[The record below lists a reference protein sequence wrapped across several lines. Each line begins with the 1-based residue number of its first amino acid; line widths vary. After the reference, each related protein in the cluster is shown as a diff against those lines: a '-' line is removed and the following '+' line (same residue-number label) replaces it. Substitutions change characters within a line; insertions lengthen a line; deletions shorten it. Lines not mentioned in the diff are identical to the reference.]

1 LDLSRGGTLT
11 LDILFSP
18 QLLAAALITGVLYAL
33 ISLGLNLIYGT
44 MRLLNVAHGDLVM
57 IGSYIAFMAFSLFN
71 VGPLISM
78 FGAAIICGGLGWLA
92 YRSVFQNLLSNSEI
106 LARLEE
112 NSLLLFFGISVVVQN
127 LVILFFTADRQGYEY
142 LSAIVEIGD
151 VRLTGARLAVLIVGS
166 VVSIA
171 AVLYLRFSLFGLAIN
186 ALIQNRD
193 ASAVV
198 GINVDRVQ
206 MFSLVIGFGITGLA
220 GALISVLEP
229 ITPVMGFPYTM
240 SAFVVIILG
249 GLGNLWGGFLAGLL
263 LGFLEIYGVAV
274 TGPEWRSVLVYGIFI
289 GILIFR
295 PQGLLGR
302 GRVAR

>member
-1 LDLSRGGTLT
+1 

-57 IGSYIAFMAFSLFN
+57 IGAYIAFFAFSLFN

-92 YRSVFQNLLSNSEI
+92 YKGIFQNLLSNSEI

-166 VVSIA
+166 VISIA
-171 AVLYLRFSLFGLAIN
+171 AVLYLRFSLFGLAMN

-302 GRVAR
+302 GRIAR

>member
-1 LDLSRGGTLT
+1 

-193 ASAVV
+193 ASAIV

>member
-1 LDLSRGGTLT
+1 LDS
-11 LDILFSP
+11 LFST

-57 IGSYIAFMAFSLFN
+57 IGAYVAFMAFSIFN
-71 VGPLISM
+71 VGPLVSM
-78 FGAAIICGGLGWLA
+78 FGAAVICGALGWLA
-92 YRSVFQNLLSNSEI
+92 YQSIFKRMLSNS
-106 LARLEE
+106 LLLTRLEE
-112 NSLLLFFGISVVVQN
+112 NSLLLFFGISVIIQN
-127 LVILFFTADRQGYEY
+127 LVILFFTANRQGYQY
-142 LSAIVEIGD
+142 LSEIVEIGD
-151 VRLTGARLAVLIVGS
+151 VRLTGARVAVLVVGS
-166 VVSIA
+166 VISIA
-171 AVLYLRFSLFGLAIN
+171 AVLYLRFSMFGLAMN

-206 MFSLVIGFGITGLA
+206 MSSLVIGFGITGLA
-220 GALISVLEP
+220 GALISVMEP

-240 SAFVVIILG
+240 SAFVIIILG

-263 LGFLEIYGVAV
+263 LGLLEVFGVAA

-289 GILIFR
+289 AILIFR
-295 PQGLLGR
+295 PQGLLGS
-302 GRVAR
+302 GKVAR

>member
-1 LDLSRGGTLT
+1 LDS
-11 LDILFSP
+11 LFST

-57 IGSYIAFMAFSLFN
+57 IGAYVAFMAFSIFN
-71 VGPLISM
+71 VGPLVSM
-78 FGAAIICGGLGWLA
+78 FGAAVICGALGWLA
-92 YRSVFQNLLSNSEI
+92 YRSIFKRMLSNS
-106 LARLEE
+106 LLLTRLEE
-112 NSLLLFFGISVVVQN
+112 NSLLLFFGISVIIQN
-127 LVILFFTADRQGYEY
+127 LVILFFTANRQGYQY
-142 LSAIVEIGD
+142 LSEIVEIGD
-151 VRLTGARLAVLIVGS
+151 VRLTGARVAVLVVGS
-166 VVSIA
+166 VISIA
-171 AVLYLRFSLFGLAIN
+171 AVLYLRFSMFGLAMN

-206 MFSLVIGFGITGLA
+206 MSSLVIGFGITGLA
-220 GALISVLEP
+220 GALISVMEP

-240 SAFVVIILG
+240 SAFVIIILG

-263 LGFLEIYGVAV
+263 LGLLEVFGVAA

-289 GILIFR
+289 AILIFR
-295 PQGLLGR
+295 PQGLLGS
-302 GRVAR
+302 GKVAR

>member
-1 LDLSRGGTLT
+1 M
-11 LDILFSP
+11 DILLSP

-57 IGSYIAFMAFSLFN
+57 IGAYVAFMAFSLFN

-92 YRSVFQNLLSNSEI
+92 YKSVLQNLLANSEI

-127 LVILFFTADRQGYEY
+127 LVTLFFTADRQGYEY
-142 LSAIVEIGD
+142 LSAIVEIAD
-151 VRLTGARLAVLIVGS
+151 VRLTGARLAVLVVGS
-166 VVSIA
+166 VISIV
-171 AVLYLRFSLFGLAIN
+171 AVLYLRFSLFGLAMN

-206 MFSLVIGFGITGLA
+206 MYSLVIGFGITGLA

-263 LGFLEIYGVAV
+263 LGFLEIFGVAV

-302 GRVAR
+302 GRIAR

>member
-1 LDLSRGGTLT
+1 M
-11 LDILFSP
+11 DILFSP

-193 ASAVV
+193 ASAIV

>member
-1 LDLSRGGTLT
+1 M
-11 LDILFSP
+11 DILLSP

-33 ISLGLNLIYGT
+33 ISLGLNLIYGS
-44 MRLLNVAHGDLVM
+44 MRLLNVAHGVLVM
-57 IGSYIAFMAFSLFN
+57 IGAYIAFIVFSLFN

-78 FGAAIICGGLGWLA
+78 VGAAIICGGLGWLA
-92 YRSVFQNLLSNSEI
+92 YKSIFQNLLSNSEI

-166 VVSIA
+166 LISIA
-171 AVLYLRFSLFGLAIN
+171 AVLYLRFSLFGLAMN

-206 MFSLVIGFGITGLA
+206 MFSLIIGFGITGLA

-263 LGFLEIYGVAV
+263 LGFLEIFGVAV
-274 TGPEWRSVLVYGIFI
+274 TGSS
-289 GILIFR
+289 
-295 PQGLLGR
+295 
-302 GRVAR
+302 

>member
-1 LDLSRGGTLT
+1 
-11 LDILFSP
+11 LDILLSP

-57 IGSYIAFMAFSLFN
+57 IGAYVAFMAFSLFN

-92 YRSVFQNLLSNSEI
+92 YKSVLQNLLANSEI

-142 LSAIVEIGD
+142 LSAIVEIAD

-166 VVSIA
+166 VISIA
-171 AVLYLRFSLFGLAIN
+171 AVLYLRFSLFGLAMN

-206 MFSLVIGFGITGLA
+206 MYSLVIGFGITGLA

-263 LGFLEIYGVAV
+263 LGFLEIFGVAV

-295 PQGLLGR
+295 PQGLLGH
-302 GRVAR
+302 GRIAR

>member
-1 LDLSRGGTLT
+1 M
-11 LDILFSP
+11 DILLSP

-57 IGSYIAFMAFSLFN
+57 IGAYIAFIVFSLFN
-71 VGPLISM
+71 VGPLVSM
-78 FGAAIICGGLGWLA
+78 FGAAVICGGLGWFA
-92 YRSVFQNLLSNSEI
+92 YKSIFQNLLSNSQI

-166 VVSIA
+166 VISIA
-171 AVLYLRFSLFGLAIN
+171 AVLYLRFSLFGLAMN

-206 MFSLVIGFGITGLA
+206 MFSLIIGFGITGLA

-263 LGFLEIYGVAV
+263 LGMLEIFGVAI

-302 GRVAR
+302 GKIAR

>member
-1 LDLSRGGTLT
+1 M
-11 LDILFSP
+11 DILLSP

-57 IGSYIAFMAFSLFN
+57 IGAYVAFMAFSLFN

-92 YRSVFQNLLSNSEI
+92 YKSVLQNLLANSEI

-142 LSAIVEIGD
+142 LSAIVEIAD
-151 VRLTGARLAVLIVGS
+151 VRLTGARLAVLVVGS
-166 VVSIA
+166 VISIV
-171 AVLYLRFSLFGLAIN
+171 AVLYLRFSLFGLAMN

-206 MFSLVIGFGITGLA
+206 MYSLVIGFGITGLA

-263 LGFLEIYGVAV
+263 LGFLEIFGVAI

-302 GRVAR
+302 GRIAR

>member
-1 LDLSRGGTLT
+1 MDS
-11 LDILFSP
+11 LFST

-57 IGSYIAFMAFSLFN
+57 IGAYVALMAFSKFN
-71 VGPLISM
+71 VGPLVSM
-78 FGAAIICGGLGWLA
+78 FGAAVICGALGWLA
-92 YRSVFQNLLSNSEI
+92 YRSIFKRMLSNS
-106 LARLEE
+106 LLLTRLEE
-112 NSLLLFFGISVVVQN
+112 NSLLLFFGISVIIQN
-127 LVILFFTADRQGYEY
+127 LVILFFTANRQGYQY
-142 LSAIVEIGD
+142 LSEIVEIGD
-151 VRLTGARLAVLIVGS
+151 VRLTGARVAVLVVGS
-166 VVSIA
+166 VISIA
-171 AVLYLRFSLFGLAIN
+171 AVLYLRFSMFGLAMN

-206 MFSLVIGFGITGLA
+206 MSSLVIGFGITGLA
-220 GALISVLEP
+220 GALISVMEP

-240 SAFVVIILG
+240 SAFVIIILG

-263 LGFLEIYGVAV
+263 LGLLEVFGVAA

-289 GILIFR
+289 AILIFR
-295 PQGLLGR
+295 PQGLLGS
-302 GRVAR
+302 GKVAR

>member
-1 LDLSRGGTLT
+1 M
-11 LDILFSP
+11 DILLSP

-57 IGSYIAFMAFSLFN
+57 IGAYVAFMAFSLFN

-78 FGAAIICGGLGWLA
+78 FAAAIICGGLGWLA
-92 YRSVFQNLLSNSEI
+92 YRSVLQNLLANSEI

-142 LSAIVEIGD
+142 LSAIVEIAD

-166 VVSIA
+166 VISIA
-171 AVLYLRFSLFGLAIN
+171 AVLYLRFSLFGLAMN

-206 MFSLVIGFGITGLA
+206 MYSLVIGFGITGLA

-263 LGFLEIYGVAV
+263 LGFLEIFGVAV

-295 PQGLLGR
+295 PQGLLGH
-302 GRVAR
+302 GRIAR